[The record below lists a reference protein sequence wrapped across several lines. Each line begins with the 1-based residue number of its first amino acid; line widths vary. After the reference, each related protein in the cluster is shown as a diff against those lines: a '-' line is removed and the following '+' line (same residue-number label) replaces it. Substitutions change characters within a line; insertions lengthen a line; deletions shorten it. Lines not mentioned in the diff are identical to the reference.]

1 MSRAVVSKAI
11 GAIAW
16 IFAPAQTYGVKHA
29 PQRVS
34 VQRGFTLVELV
45 MVIALSGM
53 VLVMISTVLA
63 RPLQGFVD
71 QSRRAVLVDQA
82 AGVLQR
88 MARDVRLAVPNS
100 LRVSADG
107 KALELLL
114 IHSAARY
121 RPNRIGGEGLRFSS
135 ETAGTCGSITEGE
148 RCDSLQ
154 VLDPTFDPT
163 DEGWMV
169 LYNIGAESGG
179 TPVKGSNVW
188 ADAAPDGSH
197 VITPGT
203 FSFSR
208 ETIVGV
214 APLSNETLLKVTLP
228 NNIDNFRFAYASPT
242 HRLYMAETVV
252 GYRCK
257 GGELLRY
264 SYNQLLSP
272 IPSTPP
278 VGSNP
283 QPLAVNVDCSA
294 THFTYQTGSTQ
305 RAGLLAITLR
315 ISQDGGVGGEGLQLL
330 QQVHVDNAP

>member
-1 MSRAVVSKAI
+1 MPLKP
-11 GAIAW
+11 W
-16 IFAPAQTYGVKHA
+16 
-29 PQRVS
+29 
-34 VQRGFTLVELV
+34 RGFTLVELV

-154 VLDPTFDPT
+154 VLDPEFKT
-163 DEGWMV
+163 DGAQWMV

-179 TPVKGSNVW
+179 NPVAGSNVW
-188 ADAAPDGSH
+188 MPANPG
-197 VITPGT
+197 VITPTGT
-203 FSFSR
+203 KFD
-208 ETIVGV
+208 
-214 APLSNETLLKVTLP
+214 PLSGAPAGESHIALTNLP
-228 NNIDNFRFAYASPT
+228 VDGFRFAYASPQ
-242 HRLYMAETVV
+242 HRLYLAKTVV
-252 GYRCK
+252 GYRCQD
-257 GGELLRY
+257 GQLLRY
-264 SYNQLLSP
+264 SYKDQLLSA

-278 VGSNP
+278 AGSDQ
-283 QPLAVNVDCSA
+283 QPMAANVDCSA
-294 THFTYQTGSTQ
+294 TYFTYQTGSTQ
-305 RAGLLAITLR
+305 RAGLLAIILR

>member
-1 MSRAVVSKAI
+1 MTLAIVNKAV

-16 IFAPAQTYGVKHA
+16 MSAPAQTCDVQPT
-29 PQRVS
+29 PQRVNT
-34 VQRGFTLVELV
+34 QRGFTLVELV
-45 MVIALSGM
+45 MVIVLAGM
-53 VLVMISTVLA
+53 VLVMISTLLV

-82 AGVLQR
+82 AGSLSR
-88 MARDVRLAVPNS
+88 ITRDVRLAVPNS

-135 ETAGTCGSITEGE
+135 EAAGTCGSLTEGG
-148 RCDSLQ
+148 RCNSLQ
-154 VLDPTFDPT
+154 VLDSTFDPV
-163 DEGWMV
+163 GARWMV

-179 TPVKGSNVW
+179 NPVPGSNVW
-188 ADAAPDGSH
+188 APLNADGSIPPG
-197 VITPGT
+197 VITPTGT
-203 FSFSR
+203 VFSLLP
-208 ETIVGV
+208 G
-214 APLSNETLLKVTLP
+214 APAGESHIALTNLP
-228 NNIDNFRFAYASPT
+228 GDGFRFAYASPQR
-242 HRLYMAETVV
+242 RLYLAETVV
-252 GYRCK
+252 GYRCQ
-257 GGELLRY
+257 GGQLLRY
-264 SYNQLLSP
+264 SYNQLLNA

-278 VGSNP
+278 IGSNP

-305 RAGLLAITLR
+305 RAGLLSLTLR
-315 ISQDGGVGGEGLQLL
+315 ISQDGEGLQLL